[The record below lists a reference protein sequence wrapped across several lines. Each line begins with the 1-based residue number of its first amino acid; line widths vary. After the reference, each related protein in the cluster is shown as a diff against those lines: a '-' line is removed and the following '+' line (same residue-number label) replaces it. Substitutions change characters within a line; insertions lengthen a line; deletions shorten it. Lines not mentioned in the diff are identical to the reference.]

1 MGKIIKSVLIQWI
14 PLAVIIIG
22 ICGLLYLIPQQVLRQ
37 GANDPQIQQAEDA
50 AVALA
55 KGASPKTLVPLEKSD
70 VATSLIPFRMVLD
83 ETGHPIA
90 WSGEINNLPPE
101 LPPGVLEF
109 VRQNGEDRITWQPAP
124 GVRLAAVI
132 VKAGGSHPGFIV
144 AARSLR
150 EVEKREDQVLLL
162 AGLGMLVTLFLSL
175 IAVIVTKLIFRN
187 ND

>member
-1 MGKIIKSVLIQWI
+1 MDSAGSDHHWDLRSALFDTTTSLTPGRERSLKFNRRKTQQL
-14 PLAVIIIG
+14 PL
-22 ICGLLYLIPQQVLRQ
+22 QKE
-37 GANDPQIQQAEDA
+37 QAQN
-50 AVALA
+50 
-55 KGASPKTLVPLEKSD
+55 ASVPLEKSD

-83 ETGHPIA
+83 ETGHPLA

-101 LPPGVLEF
+101 LPPGVLDF

-175 IAVIVTKLIFRN
+175 FAVIADQTDLQKQ
-187 ND
+187 